1 MSNKNNRVKRLEKI
15 VKKDIT
21 ILEDAVL
28 ELNEE
33 NSQLRN
39 QIDQQNDYIKEQAK
53 ANREVLTEHYQY
65 QKYLEHRIT
74 DESLI
79 RRQNDN
85 KLRAEIADIEPVPRN
100 WISRLFFK

>member
-1 MSNKNNRVKRLEKI
+1 MSNRNNRVKRLEKT
-15 VKKDIT
+15 VKKDIA

-33 NSQLRN
+33 NSELRRKL
-39 QIDQQNDYIKEQAK
+39 DEQNDYIKEESK
-53 ANREVLTEHYQY
+53 KNREVFTEHYQY

-85 KLRAEIADIEPVPRN
+85 KLRAEIADIQPVPRN
-100 WISRLFFK
+100 WLSRLFYK